1 METSLKVEIAQCQSF
16 LNVSVHLMILKH
28 GEASIVKN
36 KLNML
41 LGGVTS
47 QLEKLYI
54 SKSLSYLRN
63 ISIC

>member
-1 METSLKVEIAQCQSF
+1 METSLKVEIAQSQSF

-47 QLEKLYI
+47 QLEKSYI